1 MWGRVLIF
9 PMNNKEDAYFVP
21 QETESANQKLSF
33 FEKLI
38 PTGQCPPRPAPAELI
53 WAAIGSVAGIGMVSF
68 LALHYQLPLLVAS
81 FGATAVL
88 IYGAVDSPFAQ
99 PRNVIGGHL
108 FSALIGV
115 MAYQF
120 LGASWWSITLA
131 VSLSIV
137 VMLFTRTVHPPGGAT
152 AIVAVWT
159 GQGYYFILTPVL
171 AGAAALVLTAVIV
184 NNLAHTR
191 CYPKFWL

>member
-1 MWGRVLIF
+1 M
-9 PMNNKEDAYFVP
+9 KEDFYVVQKAA
-21 QETESANQKLSF
+21 ESTGPKLGF

-38 PTGQCPPRPAPAELI
+38 PTGQCPQRPAPIELF
-53 WAAIGSVAGIGMVSF
+53 WSAIGSIAGIGMVSF
-68 LALHYQLPLLVAS
+68 LAFHYHLPLLVAS

-99 PRNVIGGHL
+99 PRNVIGGHF

-115 MAYQF
+115 LAYQF

-137 VMLFTRTVHPPGGAT
+137 VMLFTRTVPPPGGAT

-171 AGAAALVLTAVIV
+171 GGAAALVLTAIIV